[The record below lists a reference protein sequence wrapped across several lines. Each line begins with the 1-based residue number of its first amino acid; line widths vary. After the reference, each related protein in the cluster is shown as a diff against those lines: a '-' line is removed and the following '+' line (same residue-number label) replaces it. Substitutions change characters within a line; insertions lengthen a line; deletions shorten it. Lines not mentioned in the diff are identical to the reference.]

1 MRAGAGGHRVTRG
14 QRVRQ
19 QEAGLLPV
27 PRVQLRQRRQ
37 VGQGV
42 HRAGRVS
49 RRAGAACHVLARV
62 VVRPGRTA
70 VLGLRHVGDEVG
82 EGEAGAG
89 GGEAGLQLGEAVL
102 QVGGPGLV
110 AGQVAGAR
118 QPAAQVWLGQVG
130 VAAVQGVGG
139 AGEGRAHGPR
149 VPEGGVRGVSRAGRG
164 EAGRHRGQRGERAQG
179 EEAGPRGQVR
189 AQARAQAGRL
199 RGQQGRHQTLLDSSF
214 EILHFMQILYSPC
227 C

>member
-37 VGQGV
+37 VGQRV

-49 RRAGAACHVLARV
+49 RRAGPACHVLARV
-62 VVRPGRTA
+62 VMGPGRAA

-82 EGEAGAG
+82 EGEAWAG

-102 QVGGPGLV
+102 QVGGSGLV
-110 AGQVAGAR
+110 AAGQVAGAR

-149 VPEGGVRGVSRAGRG
+149 VSEGGVRGVSRPGRG
-164 EAGRHRGQRGERAQG
+164 EAGRHGGQRGERAQG
-179 EEAGPRGQVR
+179 QEAGPGGQVR
-189 AQARAQAGRL
+189 AQTRAQAGRL
-199 RGQQGRHQTLLDSSF
+199 RGQQRRHQTLLDSRLD
-214 EILHFMQILYSPC
+214 ILLI
-227 C
+227 